1 MSSLGMLRQFVYK
14 LGPYLMLEALLPG
27 GTLLA
32 LLLFL
37 YRGRKLNTGDDARR
51 PALGV
56 NGRYRASCANVRTG
70 SLGGAPHSD
79 PLLTVVP

>member
-1 MSSLGMLRQFVYK
+1 MQREVMSSLGILRQFVYK

-37 YRGRKLNTGDDARR
+37 YRGRKLNTGDDVRGPARG
-51 PALGV
+51 AT
-56 NGRYRASCANVRTG
+56 RAVCRSHT
-70 SLGGAPHSD
+70 SLSA
-79 PLLTVVP
+79 

>member
-1 MSSLGMLRQFVYK
+1 MTGLGMLRQFVYK

-37 YRGRKLNTGDDARR
+37 YLAIFRNAI
-51 PALGV
+51 
-56 NGRYRASCANVRTG
+56 
-70 SLGGAPHSD
+70 
-79 PLLTVVP
+79 